1 MALVTFKDLCMD
13 AADPATLGRFWAEL
27 LGLELHLQHDGD
39 AYLTGPTPQH
49 TIWVNRVPE
58 PKTSKHR
65 MHLDVNASSVAE
77 VERLGATVVDADS
90 FRWTLMADPEGGEFC
105 VFVREGE
112 ITQRLY
118 EIGVDTGESPQ
129 HAVRIAAWWA
139 DILGAHVVDDP
150 DHGYSYVEKIPD
162 APFDSID
169 FAPVPEPKA
178 VKNRIH
184 PDVTTADLDA
194 LVAAGA
200 TVLRPRDEEI
210 GWTVLADPDGNEFC
224 AFPEDP
230 QA

>member
-1 MALVTFKDLCMD
+1 MALVTFKDLCLD
-13 AADPATLGRFWAEL
+13 ANDPARLGRFWAEL
-27 LGLELHLQHDGD
+27 LGLELHLQDNGD

-49 TIWVNRVPE
+49 TIW
-58 PKTSKHR
+58 
-65 MHLDVNASSVAE
+65 
-77 VERLGATVVDADS
+77 ATVVDADS

-112 ITQRLY
+112 ITERLY
-118 EIGVDTGESPQ
+118 EIGVDTGGAPE
-129 HAVRIAAWWA
+129 HAMRIAAWWA
-139 DILGAHVVDDP
+139 DILGAHAVDSER
-150 DHGYSYVEKIPD
+150 GFSYVEDIPG
-162 APFDSID
+162 APFESID
-169 FAPVPEPKA
+169 FAPVPEAKT

-210 GWTVLADPDGNEFC
+210 AWTVLADPDGNEFC

-230 QA
+230 RG